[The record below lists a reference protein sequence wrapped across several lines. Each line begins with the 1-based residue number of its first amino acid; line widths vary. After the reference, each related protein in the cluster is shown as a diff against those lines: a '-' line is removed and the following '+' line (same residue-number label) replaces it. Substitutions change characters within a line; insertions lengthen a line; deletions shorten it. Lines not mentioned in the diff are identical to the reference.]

1 MKKIILWI
9 TLSLASVTGLMAQ
22 PGFYFSNETA
32 CEGENL
38 CVDVSVVNFSNITGT
53 SYQIRWDPTILQY
66 VNPNLYEVGP
76 GMSFTI
82 IQSALDAAAASNGSD
97 LVVVYPRTPEL
108 WNPLGAYFENLVIY
122 EPVAL
127 QGVGPGGVY
136 ANNTSVLGS
145 IVDGRGVAGDTA
157 YSAG

>member
-66 VNPNLYEVGP
+66 VNLTMPTLPGFNVG
-76 GMSFTI
+76 THV
-82 IQSALDAAAASNGSD
+82 DASAAASGVLTISWSVATCNTPGITGSSGKW
-97 LVVVYPRTPEL
+97 PTK
-108 WNPLGAYFENLVIY
+108 
-122 EPVAL
+122 
-127 QGVGPGGVY
+127 
-136 ANNTSVLGS
+136 
-145 IVDGRGVAGDTA
+145 
-157 YSAG
+157 